1 MADADSSRAL
11 DPPPDGAPTPDPAA
25 APAAQEPSVAPPG
38 TAASGWPIRVG
49 HVAGSVPAVPS
60 PTAEAAPPSDPAAP
74 VSPSRARRVRTAAAP
89 FACTICCR
97 DVPAAERVTGRDLD
111 GDVLALASANT
122 PGWHPEAGLCRAC
135 AQRFAEARDALVAL
149 HRGGGVVILPT
160 ALRLGAVERYTGR
173 GVGVAF
179 LDAGF
184 YAHADLVTPRDR
196 IARYIDITDRR
207 ARRRDLGQAGASSW
221 HGMMTSVVACGNG
234 SLSDGFYRSLAPEA
248 HLVLVKCGHVSR
260 IRHDDLR
267 RGMRWVVRHAKRYG
281 VRVINVSCGGD
292 YTASYLRDGLS
303 QAAEWATREGL
314 LVVAAAGNR
323 GQAADHPVLP
333 PASAPSVLTVGGLDD
348 QRWPAFAGYAMYHSS
363 YGPTVDGLQ
372 KPEVIAPGIWVAA
385 PILPG
390 TPTAA
395 QAELYARLRVAPD
408 QTLRETLRA
417 HAGVD
422 RDLDAAASLAL
433 PLLRQLVIAKLRD
446 NNVISGSYKHVD
458 GTSFAAPIVSSIA
471 AQMFEAHPRLTPQQA
486 KSILIQTARRLPH
499 VPPERQGWGV
509 VDARAAVLE
518 AERLARG
525 SEPGRKS

>member
-1 MADADSSRAL
+1 MTESGTDASDDRREAL
-11 DPPPDGAPTPDPAA
+11 DPAPDGAP
-25 APAAQEPSVAPPG
+25 QVEVGFVSAPPAPTASDDSTSPRTSG
-38 TAASGWPIRVG
+38 TPAT
-49 HVAGSVPAVPS
+49 SVSPDELAVP
-60 PTAEAAPPSDPAAP
+60 PDATPAH
-74 VSPSRARRVRTAAAP
+74 
-89 FACTICCR
+89 FACAICCR
-97 DVPAAERVTGRDLD
+97 DVADAERATWREID

-122 PGWHPEAGLCRAC
+122 PGWRPEAGLCRAC

-149 HRGGGVVILPT
+149 QRGGGVVILPT

-173 GVGVAF
+173 GVGIAF

-184 YAHADLVTPRDR
+184 FAHPDLVTPHDR
-196 IARYIDITDRR
+196 IARYVDVSDRK
-207 ARRRDLGQAGASSW
+207 ARRRDLERGDGSSW

-234 SLSDGFYRSLAPEA
+234 SLSDGFYRGLASDA
-248 HLVLVKCGHVSR
+248 RLVLVKCGEVSR

-267 RGMRWVVRHAKRYG
+267 RALRWVVRHAKQYG
-281 VRVINVSCGGD
+281 IRVLNVSCGGD
-292 YTASYLRDGLS
+292 YQASYLHDGLS

-314 LVVAAAGNR
+314 LVVAAAGNQ
-323 GQAADHPVLP
+323 GQVPEHPVMP

-348 QRWPAFAGYAMYHSS
+348 QRWPTFAGYEMYHSS

-395 QAELYARLRVAPD
+395 QAELYALLAASPDSALRA
-408 QTLRETLRA
+408 TLRA
-417 HAGVD
+417 HPRVD
-422 RDLDAAASLAL
+422 PDLDAAAELVA
-433 PLLRQLVIAKLRD
+433 PLLRQLVHAKLRD
-446 NNVISGSYKHVD
+446 NKVISGSYKHVD

-486 KSILIQTARRLPH
+486 KLILVRTARRLPQ
-499 VPPERQGWGV
+499 VETERQGFGV

-518 AERLARG
+518 AERLAQAAA
-525 SEPGRKS
+525 KQ